1 MFETLKSKLIKLHEI
16 LAQESRETKRMLE
29 IYIKFPAGKTSKEDI
44 DFANKQFGDVL
55 KTAGL
60 GIFLVL
66 PAAPVTFP
74 LIIYLGKKLGI
85 DVLPSSFKKGKSE

>member
-1 MFETLKSKLIKLHEI
+1 MFETLKSKLLKLHDI
-16 LAQESRETKRMLE
+16 LATESKETKRMLE
-29 IYIKFPAGKTSKEDI
+29 IYIKYPGGKMTKEDL

-60 GIFLVL
+60 GVFLVL

-74 LIIYLGKKLGI
+74 LIIFLGKKLGI
-85 DVLPSSFKKGKSE
+85 DVLPSSFNKDKNK

>member
-1 MFETLKSKLIKLHEI
+1 MKVHNI
-16 LAQESRETKRMLE
+16 LAQESKETKRMLE
-29 IYIKFPAGKTSKEDI
+29 IYLKYPQGKTSSEDI
-44 DFANKQFGDVL
+44 GFANKQFGDIL

-60 GIFLVL
+60 GVFLVL

-85 DVLPSSFKKGKSE
+85 DVLPSSFKRKAK